1 MSRQSAVS
9 FTWMLRELFNAIFHI
24 IFSVWTWDTLLSW
37 RQQRVEKIHAWYF
50 QWVSCFKLRLWV
62 FDIVKVCSCLIT
74 FLKLFRAHFNC
85 TVFPLYF
92 WTGVL
97 GVLLALV
104 KMWGKKAG
112 NFFNLEEA
120 RFGLLVTSALGLSA
134 RVDFPRFTSGV
145 TRADLYA
152 ASMAAEPFN
161 SHTCRYIRASVGFEP
176 WIVCATRYSMRLSHL
191 SHSYAFRTK
200 RLCFEEIISGK
211 SYSLSFWMSCGR

>member
-1 MSRQSAVS
+1 MQLS
-9 FTWMLRELFNAIFHI
+9 HY
-24 IFSVWTWDTLLSW
+24 FSKTFSSTFQLHSIPIVFLNWCVGSITGSYEN
-37 RQQRVEKIHAWYF
+37 VE
-50 QWVSCFKLRLWV
+50 
-62 FDIVKVCSCLIT
+62 
-74 FLKLFRAHFNC
+74 
-85 TVFPLYF
+85 
-92 WTGVL
+92 
-97 GVLLALV
+97 
-104 KMWGKKAG
+104 KKAG

-120 RFGLLVTSALGLSA
+120 RFGLLVTSALGFSA

-161 SHTCRYIRASVGFEP
+161 SHTCTYIRASVGFEP